1 MEAMKDTSPVFALVL
16 AGGAGTRFW
25 PASRALR
32 PKQML
37 PLVGDTAMLRQTVE
51 RVLPLCATSRSA
63 APRSAAAPRGA
74 PALHSVAAA
83 RSVAV
88 PRSVRHIPRRA
99 PAGWGRVRI
108 ATGVHLA
115 EPVRTLLPELSEHQL
130 FLEPAPRNTGP
141 CIAWAAWVIARSD
154 PDAVVMVLP
163 SDHHIAD
170 VKRFR
175 ATLRAAVESARTG
188 VITTIGVHPTRPET
202 GFGYIEV
209 EGPAEEGKVQRG
221 LKFVE
226 KPDAERA
233 AAYVAGGRHLWNAGM
248 FFFRAKDM
256 VAAVERHLPK
266 VAEGLRILDQAAG
279 RGEEEQALW
288 SVFPNLPSISI
299 DHGVMDHLPEL
310 AVVPGDF
317 GWSDVGSF
325 QAAWE
330 LGTKDEHANVSPLG
344 SVLIESTGNHVV
356 DLRPPTEGK
365 KRVIALVGVDDLVV
379 VETDDALL
387 VTRRDRA
394 QDVKL
399 VVDELKKR
407 GDKGFI

>member
-1 MEAMKDTSPVFALVL
+1 MNQPSSSPIFALVL

-32 PKQML
+32 PKQLL
-37 PLVGDTAMLRQTVE
+37 PLVGDAPLLRQTVE
-51 RVLPLCATSRSA
+51 RVLPICAEGADSPWSRV
-63 APRSAAAPRGA
+63 
-74 PALHSVAAA
+74 L
-83 RSVAV
+83 
-88 PRSVRHIPRRA
+88 
-99 PAGWGRVRI
+99 I
-108 ATGVHLA
+108 ATGAHLA
-115 EPVRTLLPELSEHQL
+115 EPTRALLPELPEHGF
-130 FLEPAPRNTGP
+130 FLEPAPRNTAP
-141 CIAWAAWVIARSD
+141 CIAWAAASVARAH
-154 PDAVVMVLP
+154 PDAVMMVLP
-163 SDHHIAD
+163 SDHHIAHVD
-170 VKRFR
+170 RFR
-175 ATLRAAVESARTG
+175 DTLRAAVESARSG
-188 VITTIGVHPTRPET
+188 VITTIGIRPTRAET

-209 EGPAEEGKVQRG
+209 EGEVVPGKAQRG

-233 AAYVAGGRHLWNAGM
+233 AAYVAGGKHLWNAGM

-256 VAAVERHLPK
+256 VAAVRRHLPK
-266 VAEGLRILDQAAG
+266 IAEGLDILDQAAG
-279 RGEEEQALW
+279 RGEEEQALF
-288 SVFPNLPSISI
+288 SVFPNMQSISI

-330 LGTKDEHANVSPLG
+330 LASHDERGNAAPEG
-344 SVLIESTGNHVV
+344 AVLVGSTGSYVL
-356 DLRPPTEGK
+356 DLREKAPK
-365 KRVIALVGVDDLVV
+365 KRTIALVGVEDLVV

-387 VTRRDRA
+387 VTTRDRA

-407 GDKGFI
+407 GDSGLV

>member
-1 MEAMKDTSPVFALVL
+1 MTHPSSVFALVL

-32 PKQML
+32 PKQLL
-37 PLVGDTAMLRQTVE
+37 PLVGDAPLVRQTVE
-51 RVLPLCATSRSA
+51 RVLPLLAEGAGSA
-63 APRSAAAPRGA
+63 GAA
-74 PALHSVAAA
+74 
-83 RSVAV
+83 
-88 PRSVRHIPRRA
+88 
-99 PAGWGRVRI
+99 WERVLV
-108 ATGVHLA
+108 ATGAHLA
-115 EPVRTLLPELSEHQL
+115 DATRAILPELAAHRFL
-130 FLEPAPRNTGP
+130 LEPAARNTAP
-141 CIAWAAWVIARSD
+141 CIAWAAATVARTD
-154 PDAVVMVLP
+154 PEAVLMVLP
-163 SDHHIAD
+163 SDHHI
-170 VKRFR
+170 VNVERFR
-175 ATLRAAVESARTG
+175 ATLRAAVASARSG
-188 VITTIGVHPTRPET
+188 VITTIGIQPTRPET

-209 EGPAEEGKVQRG
+209 EGAIVDGKAQRG

-226 KPDAERA
+226 KPDVARA

-256 VAAVERHLPK
+256 VAAVERYLPA
-266 VAEGLRILDQAAG
+266 VARGLEVLDQAAG
-279 RGEEEQALW
+279 RGEEEQALA

-330 LGTKDEHANVSPLG
+330 LADKDERGNAAPRG
-344 SVLIESTGNHVV
+344 SVLIDARGNYVL
-356 DLRPPTEGK
+356 DLRTEAPH
-365 KRVIALVGVDDLVV
+365 KRTIAVAGIDHLVV

-387 VTRRDRA
+387 VTTRERA
-394 QDVKL
+394 QEVKH

-407 GDKGFI
+407 GEKGLI

>member
-1 MEAMKDTSPVFALVL
+1 MKESVPVIALVL

-25 PASRALR
+25 PASRATR

-37 PLVGDTAMLRQTVE
+37 PLVGETAMLRQTVE
-51 RVLPLCATSRSA
+51 RALPVLAEGDEATA
-63 APRSAAAPRGA
+63 
-74 PALHSVAAA
+74 
-83 RSVAV
+83 
-88 PRSVRHIPRRA
+88 
-99 PAGWGRVRI
+99 WGRVRV
-108 ATGVHLA
+108 ATGVHLREA
-115 EPVRTLLPELSEHQL
+115 VCTLLPELQEHQL
-130 FLEPAPRNTGP
+130 FLEPAARNTAP
-141 CIAWAAWVIARSD
+141 CIAWAAWEIAKSE
-154 PDAVVMVLP
+154 PDSVVMVLP

-170 VKRFR
+170 VGRFQ
-175 ATLRAAVESARTG
+175 AALRAAVASARNG
-188 VITTIGVHPTRPET
+188 VITTIGIRPTRAET

-209 EGPAEEGKVQRG
+209 EGPAEENKAQRG

-256 VAAVERHLPK
+256 VAAVERHLPEI
-266 VAEGLRILDQAAG
+266 ASGLRGLDQAAG

-288 SVFPNLPSISI
+288 SVFPSLPSISI

-330 LGTKDEHANVSPLG
+330 LGAKDEHGNVAPAG
-344 SVLIESTGNHVV
+344 SVLVEGSGNYVL
-356 DLRPPTEGK
+356 DLRAAEAGK

-399 VVDELKKR
+399 AVEELKRR
-407 GDKGFI
+407 GEKGLV